1 MNVGVGEVIFAA
13 SGLAILFSAVAVVLS
28 KDLVHAVLW
37 LAVTLVATSTLY
49 VTLAAEFI
57 GAVQILLYAGGVIT
71 LMLFGLMLTSRITG
85 ARLLTDS
92 HHRIRGGV
100 MAALVFGLL
109 TAGIV
114 RSPAPPPL
122 SDAALAAL
130 DDSRALGHLF
140 LTEQVL
146 TLEVLSVLLL
156 AVMVGAIVLARRK
169 DPS

>member
-1 MNVGVGEVIFAA
+1 MNVGVGEIIFVA
-13 SGLAILFSAVAVVLS
+13 SGLAILTGGVAVVLS
-28 KDLVHAVLW
+28 KDLVRAVLW

-85 ARLLTDS
+85 AALLTDS
-92 HHRIRGGV
+92 HDRIRGGI
-100 MAALVFGLL
+100 MAALVLGLL
-109 TAGIV
+109 AAGIL
-114 RSPAPPPL
+114 RSPAPPTL
-122 SDAALAAL
+122 SDEALARL